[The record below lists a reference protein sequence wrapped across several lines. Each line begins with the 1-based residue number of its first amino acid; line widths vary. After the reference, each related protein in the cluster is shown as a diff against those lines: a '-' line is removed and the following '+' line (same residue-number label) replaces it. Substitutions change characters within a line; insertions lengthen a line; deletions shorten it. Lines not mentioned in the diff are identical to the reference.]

1 MAQPHQPIR
10 QGITLESDEFY
21 LFWFRCCT
29 SVLYMHYSSS
39 QPLSST
45 CTTRWSSDR
54 ALPIFSNTK
63 NKCNTTPKLAHQ
75 TLLVGVRT
83 PKSKSE
89 SQTNTLY
96 PRQRFWVFRGRVT
109 GSVHTVS
116 FRSYVGFGYATLF
129 VHTLQTCQ
137 IWENDQHHY
146 VPKKICK
153 STIVMFLTNARRWPR
168 SLYTLIWDFF
178 GILRQLQI

>member
-1 MAQPHQPIR
+1 M
-10 QGITLESDEFY
+10 
-21 LFWFRCCT
+21 
-29 SVLYMHYSSS
+29 LYICFMHYSSS
-39 QPLSST
+39 QPLSWT

-109 GSVHTVS
+109 GS